1 MLITIIILAAF
12 GILMIAMEVI
22 LPGGI
27 LGILGAIAIAIS
39 LLLTFTSPDL
49 DSIGTDGRLI
59 LGGGIVVGSAVLLL
73 LWLRYFTRAG
83 FVKKH
88 LLSNDIDGTQDY
100 DRYQSLL
107 DKVGITET
115 DLRPSGKARI
125 DGKKHDVLAET
136 GSIERGTDVKVI
148 KVEGSK
154 VVVRSYS

>member
-1 MLITIIILAAF
+1 MLITIIVLAAF

-27 LGILGAIAIAIS
+27 LGILGSVAIGVA
-39 LLLTFTSPDL
+39 LLLTFTSSDL
-49 DSIGTDGRLI
+49 DSMGTNGRLVLGGCI
-59 LGGGIVVGSAVLLL
+59 LGGAGISLL
-73 LWLRYFTRAG
+73 LWLRYFTKAG

-88 LLSNDIDGTQDY
+88 LLSSEIDGTQDY
-100 DRYQSLL
+100 DRYQDLL
-107 DKVGITET
+107 DKVGKAET
-115 DLRPSGKARI
+115 DLRPAGKARI

-136 GSIERGTDVKVI
+136 GSIERGTDVKVV